1 IQGEKGDTGETG
13 QQGPQ
18 GEIGPQGEQ
27 GLQGDTGATG
37 AQGPAGPQGEQGI
50 QGEVGPQGPAGADG
64 TPDTNLALD
73 NLVQDSETRTYDI
86 NNQKLGFTNGSIGV
100 RTTSPS
106 SALHLAGAIALPIR
120 SISAN
125 TALDDNDHT
134 IILTAKN
141 LTITLPSAAS
151 CPGRLYIIK
160 NISSGKCQ
168 SNTNYINN
176 IGGVDNKLNKGKI
189 YWLQSDGTNWQQLN
203 KS

>member
-1 IQGEKGDTGETG
+1 PQGIQGETGPQGPQCETG
-13 QQGPQ
+13 PAGADGAVGPQGPQ
-18 GEIGPQGEQ
+18 GE
-27 GLQGDTGATG
+27 T
-37 AQGPAGPQGEQGI
+37 
-50 QGEVGPQGPAGADG
+50 GPQGPAGADG

-134 IILTAKN
+134 VILAAKN

-160 NISSGKCQ
+160 NTSSGNSQ
-168 SNTNYINN
+168 SSINYIDNN
-176 IGGVDNKLNKGKI
+176 GSVDNKLNKGKI